1 MELAMSSGGEKEKES
16 GIKAGNVADGEFSE
30 IEAAL
35 MGYVSLAAIQ
45 QPERRLIDGESFCA
59 VEELCKLPTL
69 AAETLHC
76 EYHAGYILSLA
87 Q

>member
-1 MELAMSSGGEKEKES
+1 MSPAVKGRSPAMELATSSGGEKEKEAGNGADDVAGGEENEEL

-45 QPERRLIDGESFCA
+45 QPKRRLVDGE
-59 VEELCKLPTL
+59 
-69 AAETLHC
+69 
-76 EYHAGYILSLA
+76 
-87 Q
+87 